1 MSLRDKGTALDRVD
15 RIDDAIVTRVFGSH
29 EIVTVRVVDDLL
41 ERLTRVAGPDLVI
54 ALDQELPFLH
64 LDDRVR
70 GVAAEAAGALVDHD
84 PAVRQPVAFALR
96 PGGEQD

>member
-15 RIDDAIVTRVFGSH
+15 RIDDAIVARVFGSH

-41 ERLTRVAGPDLVI
+41 ERLTGVASQDLVV

-70 GVAAEAAGALVDHD
+70 GIAAEAAGALVDHD
-84 PAVRQPVAFALR
+84 PAVRQAIPLPLR
-96 PGGEQD
+96 PGGE